1 MLKNE
6 KATINNEQALGEYG
20 LTVASVTALSSQE
33 LSVELFNIMESIRQG
48 NKSAWEIARA
58 YSRIVNEELFDEDF
72 DTLKDF
78 ATYVGVS
85 PATIT
90 QYCKAV
96 ELIDSQPDMHEDMFT
111 VGSAYL
117 LASLGEKL
125 GEFIAWVESFGK
137 HVEGM
142 SVGVMKDF
150 IQKFKHK
157 DDVPAQDTED
167 TEDTEDTTQDVEV
180 EEIDKE
186 GLILMIVLQM
196 KENNITIEELQAHM
210 A

>member
-1 MLKNE
+1 MTQN
-6 KATINNEQALGEYG
+6 TTEYG

-48 NKSAWEIARA
+48 NKSAWEIAKA
-58 YSRIVNEELFDEDF
+58 YSRIVKEELFDEDF

-96 ELIDSQPDMHEDMFT
+96 ELIETQPDMHEDMFT

-117 LASLGEKL
+117 LSSLGEEL
-125 GEFIAWVESFGK
+125 GEFIAYEEAKGN

-142 SVGVMKDF
+142 SVGIMKGE
-150 IQKFKHK
+150 IQEFKHRN
-157 DDVPAQDTED
+157 
-167 TEDTEDTTQDVEV
+167 DVESADETEETEENEEIEETV
-180 EEIDKE
+180 EAEEIDKE
-186 GLILMIVLQM
+186 GQILLIIMTM
-196 KENNITIEELQAHM
+196 ERYGITIEDIQSHM
-210 A
+210 E

>member
-1 MLKNE
+1 MRCFML
-6 KATINNEQALGEYG
+6 NNTTEYG
-20 LTVASVTALSSQE
+20 LTVANVTALSSQE

-48 NKSAWEIARA
+48 NKSAWEIAKA
-58 YSRIVNEELFDEDF
+58 YSRIVKEELFDEDF

-96 ELIDSQPDMHEDMFT
+96 ELIESQPDMHEDMFT

-117 LASLGEKL
+117 LSSLGEEL
-125 GEFIAWVESFGK
+125 GEFIAYEEAKGN

-142 SVGVMKDF
+142 SVGIMKF
-150 IQKFKHK
+150 EVQEFKHRN
-157 DDVPAQDTED
+157 DEPAQETEE
-167 TEDTEDTTQDVEV
+167 TEETETEETAQDVEV

-186 GLILMIVLQM
+186 GLILMIIQQM
-196 KENNITIEELQAHM
+196 KNNDITIEDLQAYM
-210 A
+210 S

>member
-1 MLKNE
+1 ML
-6 KATINNEQALGEYG
+6 NNTTEYG
-20 LTVASVTALSSQE
+20 LTVANVTALSSQE

-48 NKSAWEIARA
+48 NKSAWEIAKA
-58 YSRIVNEELFDEDF
+58 YSRIVKEELFDEDF

-96 ELIDSQPDMHEDMFT
+96 ELIESQPDMHEDMFT

-117 LASLGEKL
+117 LSSLGEKL
-125 GEFIAWVESFGK
+125 GEFIAYEEEKSL

-142 SVGVMKDF
+142 SVGIMKDE
-150 IQKFKHK
+150 IQQFKHK
-157 DDVPAQDTED
+157 DDKSVQETEE
-167 TEDTEDTTQDVEV
+167 TEETETEETAQDVEV
-180 EEIDKE
+180 EEIDRE
-186 GLILMIVLQM
+186 GLILMIIQQM
-196 KENNITIEELQAHM
+196 KNNDITIEDLQAYM
-210 A
+210 S

>member
-1 MLKNE
+1 MLNS
-6 KATINNEQALGEYG
+6 TTEYG
-20 LTVASVTALSSQE
+20 LTVANVTALSSQE

-48 NKSAWEIARA
+48 NKSAWEIAKA
-58 YSRIVNEELFDEDF
+58 YSRIVKEELFDEDF

-96 ELIDSQPDMHEDMFT
+96 ELIESQPDMHEDMFT

-117 LASLGEKL
+117 LSSLGEEL
-125 GEFIAWVESFGK
+125 GEFIAYEEAKGN

-142 SVGVMKDF
+142 SVGIMKAEV
-150 IQKFKHK
+150 QEFKHRN
-157 DDVPAQDTED
+157 DEPAQETEE
-167 TEDTEDTTQDVEV
+167 TEETETEETAQDVEV

-186 GLILMIVLQM
+186 GLILMIIQQM
-196 KENNITIEELQAHM
+196 KNNGITIEDLQAYM
-210 A
+210 S

>member
-1 MLKNE
+1 MAQTTN
-6 KATINNEQALGEYG
+6 EYG

-96 ELIDSQPDMHEDMFT
+96 ELIDNQPDMHEDMFT

-117 LASLGEKL
+117 LASLGEEL
-125 GEFIAWVESFGK
+125 GEFIAFEEAKGN

-142 SVGVMKDF
+142 SVGIMKDE
-150 IQKFKHK
+150 IKSFKHRN
-157 DDVPAQDTED
+157 DEPVQESDEESEESENEDIEDAETEP
-167 TEDTEDTTQDVEV
+167 
-180 EEIDKE
+180 IDKE
-186 GLILMIVLQM
+186 GLILMILNTM
-196 KENNITIEELQAHM
+196 AENDITIEDLQAHIG
-210 A
+210 

>member
-1 MLKNE
+1 MENK
-6 KATINNEQALGEYG
+6 TTEYG
-20 LTVASVTALSSQE
+20 LTVANVTALSSQE

-48 NKSAWEIARA
+48 NKSAWEIAKA
-58 YSRIVNEELFDEDF
+58 YSRIVKEELFDEDF
-72 DTLKDF
+72 ETLKDF

-96 ELIDSQPDMHEDMFT
+96 ELIESQPDMHEDMFT

-125 GEFIAWVESFGK
+125 GEFIAYVEAKGM

-142 SVGVMKDF
+142 SVGIMKDE

-157 DDVPAQDTED
+157 DDKPEQETEETEETETED
-167 TEDTEDTTQDVEV
+167 RVEDVEV

-186 GLILMIVLQM
+186 GLILMIIQQM
-196 KENNITIEELQAHM
+196 ENNGITIEDLQAHM
-210 A
+210 S

>member
-1 MLKNE
+1 MTQN
-6 KATINNEQALGEYG
+6 TTEYG

-48 NKSAWEIARA
+48 NKSAWEIAKA
-58 YSRIVNEELFDEDF
+58 YSRIVKEELFDEDF

-96 ELIDSQPDMHEDMFT
+96 ELIETQPDMHEDMFT

-117 LASLGEKL
+117 LSSLGEEL
-125 GEFIAWVESFGK
+125 GEFIAYEEAKGN

-142 SVGVMKDF
+142 SVGIMKGE
-150 IQKFKHK
+150 IQEFKHRNDK
-157 DDVPAQDTED
+157 PADETEETEETED
-167 TEDTEDTTQDVEV
+167 TEETEETVET

-186 GLILMIVLQM
+186 GQILLIVMAM
-196 KENNITIEELQAHM
+196 ERYGITIEDIQAHM
-210 A
+210 E